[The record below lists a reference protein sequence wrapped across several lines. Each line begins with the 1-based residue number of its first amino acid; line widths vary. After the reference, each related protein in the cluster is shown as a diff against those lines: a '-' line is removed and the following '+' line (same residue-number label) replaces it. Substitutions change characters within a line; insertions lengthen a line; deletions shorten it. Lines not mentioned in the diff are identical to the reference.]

1 MSSTNGHATSE
12 TPGESPREERYW
24 NASRLGLGVVV
35 IAMVAMWGWI
45 YLFASRDNPDRFAQR
60 EFSNAAEPI
69 CSAAHGEIDGLLS
82 PRQTTTPAERA
93 VQVALGTKITEQMVA
108 DLHAAT
114 SVVTDPEER
123 EILDAWFADWDVYI
137 ADRWLHVDRLSG
149 ADDTTPGRDLAFIL
163 SAQAAG
169 GIYTQRIDGLANV
182 NDMASCNVPGDI

>member
-1 MSSTNGHATSE
+1 MSSTNGHTTSE
-12 TPGESPREERYW
+12 PSDKSPHEERYW
-24 NASRLGLGVVV
+24 TGARLGLGVLV

-60 EFSNAAEPI
+60 DFSNAAEPI
-69 CSAAHGEIDGLLS
+69 CSAAHNEIDGLLS

-93 VQVALGTKITEQMVA
+93 LQIALGTEITEQMVA
-108 DLHAAT
+108 DLQST
-114 SVVTDPEER
+114 ISVVDDPKER

-137 ADRWLHVDRLSG
+137 ADRWRHVERLNA
-149 ADDTTPGRDLAFIL
+149 ADETTSDRDLAFIL

-182 NDMASCNVPGDI
+182 NDMPSCNVPGDV